1 MRVKRL
7 GKQSQQILII
17 EKLQTIIVILKIL
30 MQKAR
35 IKLTSPDF
43 KQLDDIARQIIDVAD
58 KTGVKH
64 SGAIPLPVKKLTVP
78 TRKSPCG
85 GGTESY
91 EKWQLRIHKRLIDI
105 ESDERTLRRIMRVEI
120 PQNVHVEIELKGE

>member
-1 MRVKRL
+1 
-7 GKQSQQILII
+7 
-17 EKLQTIIVILKIL
+17 

>member
-1 MRVKRL
+1 
-7 GKQSQQILII
+7 
-17 EKLQTIIVILKIL
+17 

-43 KQLDDIARQIIDVAD
+43 GQITEISQRMVDVAER
-58 KTGVKH
+58 TGVKH
-64 SGAIPLPVKKLTVP
+64 SGIIPLPTKKLIVP

-91 EKWQLRIHKRLIDI
+91 ERWQLRIHKRLIDV
-105 ESDERTLRRIMRVEI
+105 EADERTLRRIMRVEI
-120 PQNVHVEIELKGE
+120 PEIVHAEIELKE

>member
-1 MRVKRL
+1 
-7 GKQSQQILII
+7 
-17 EKLQTIIVILKIL
+17 

-35 IKLTSPDF
+35 IRLTSPDY
-43 KQLDDIARQIIDVAD
+43 KRLNAVCDSIIDIAE

-64 SGAIPLPVKKLTVP
+64 SGKIALPTKKLLIP

-91 EKWQLRIHKRLIDI
+91 EKWQMRIHKRLIDI
-105 ESDERTLRRIMRVEI
+105 EADERTLRRVMRVEI
-120 PQNVHVEIELKGE
+120 PENVHLEIELKG